1 MPTPSSHHQ
10 PKPLR
15 AYQRGGVIAKALACL
30 VLLAVL
36 AAAASMWWLR
46 QPLAL
51 PDGKPSVSIVLPA
64 GSSARQVAQAV
75 VDAGVDAPVSLLY
88 WYFRLSGKSGGLK
101 AGTYEV
107 EQGDT
112 PPKLL
117 AKLFSG
123 LQSLRSVILL
133 EGWNIRQMR
142 AALAKAEFLKA
153 DTQALSEA
161 DLMTKLGKPGQH
173 PEGRFFP
180 NTYSYAKG
188 SSDIVVLKAA
198 LRAMDKQLAA
208 AWDARAANL
217 ALQSPEQALIL
228 ASIIEK
234 ETGQSSDRPQ
244 VGSVFNNRL
253 RLGMRLQTDPSVIYG
268 LGESFDGNI
277 RKSDLTTD
285 TPYNTYT
292 RAGLPPTP
300 IAMPGKASLLAA
312 VQPADS
318 NALYFVARGDG
329 SSEFS
334 ATLEAHNR
342 AVNKYVR
349 GQ

>member
-1 MPTPSSHHQ
+1 MH
-10 PKPLR
+10 PLR
-15 AYQRGGVIAKALACL
+15 TLTPQRGGLAFKAVLCLA
-30 VLLAVL
+30 LLAALL
-36 AAAASMWWLR
+36 AAAALWWVR
-46 QPLAL
+46 QPLLIAG
-51 PDGKPSVSIVLPA
+51 GKPAVSIELPA
-64 GSSARQVAQAV
+64 GSSARSAAQAA
-75 VDAGVDAPVSLLY
+75 VDAGVQAPAAALY
-88 WYFRLSGKSGGLK
+88 WYFRLSGKAGGLK
-101 AGTYEV
+101 AGVYEI

-112 PPKLL
+112 PQKLL

-123 LQSLRSVILL
+123 LQSLRSVTLV

-142 AALAKAEFLKA
+142 AALAKAEFLKP

-161 DLMTKLGKPGQH
+161 DLMAKLGKPGVH

-180 NTYSYAKG
+180 ETYSYAKG
-188 SSDIVVLKAA
+188 ASDIVVLKAA
-198 LRAMDKQLAA
+198 LRAMDKQLTA
-208 AWDARAANL
+208 AWDARANNL
-217 ALQSPEQALIL
+217 PLQSPEQALIL

-244 VGSVFNNRL
+244 VGSVFTNRL
-253 RLGMRLQTDPSVIYG
+253 RIGMRLQTDPTVIYG
-268 LGESFDGNI
+268 LGEAFDGDI
-277 RKSDLTTD
+277 RKRDLQTD

-312 VQPADS
+312 VQPADTK
-318 NALYFVARGDG
+318 ALYFVARGDG
-329 SSEFS
+329 SSQFS
-334 ATLEAHNR
+334 ATLDEHNR